1 MKNYFDENDVVWRK
15 ASLYIPATDENI
27 AFCEEDGNLSL
38 IKEEAIEVEVEMG
51 VEEEEMI
58 PNEMYDILLYGNIPA
73 TNIAGEWLTLKPF

>member
-38 IKEEAIEVEVEMG
+38 IKEEAIEVEVEMMID
-51 VEEEEMI
+51 EEEINPYEL
-58 PNEMYDILLYGNIPA
+58 YDILIYKTRTHDIP
-73 TNIAGEWLTLKPF
+73 GEWITLKLI